1 MLRMGMGLDGSW
13 MMDFWFFLV
22 AEYFERLFVYI
33 YCDDNNLT
41 RNKSSYQELLYASW
55 SFSFHKSLL

>member
-1 MLRMGMGLDGSW
+1 MGMGLDVRW
-13 MMDFWFFLV
+13 DRTLAVFLLLSTLSV
-22 AEYFERLFVYI
+22 FVHI
-33 YCDDNNLT
+33 YCDDNNVT